1 MIPKGDNEISLSKN
15 RSSSSLLLRNL
26 RMLDQQ
32 RSSVLPE
39 FVVEPIPLSYIDI
52 KQTTLSSPLMNINHS
67 SLKKS
72 LTESVVVD
80 QTFSPCSIKLLN
92 EIETQMVVPFEFRR
106 LRIEK
111 PDRRTKYLDDDPRET
126 VSDLSTAVYERRS
139 DPEGVRFCRT
149 CRDGKFGEKKRFFHK
164 FCFSGF
170 WTQLTVCDT
179 VRCDAELLRANP
191 RLVTEWGEIKAL
203 DGGVLYAPATVFAI
217 YAFAFGPHCKR
228 CESNGQWSRYALP
241 ELCSGIKF
249 FGHPTTIPTINKSQ
263 SSTKY
268 TKLKPTTTLSSTK
281 SIIKKQ

>member
-1 MIPKGDNEISLSKN
+1 MIQKSDNEISSPNN

-26 RMLDQQ
+26 RMLDNQ
-32 RSSVLPE
+32 RSSE
-39 FVVEPIPLSYIDI
+39 IVVEPIPLSYIDI

-67 SLKKS
+67 TLKKS
-72 LTESVVVD
+72 LTNSIAID
-80 QTFSPCSIKLLN
+80 QTFSPCLIKLLN

-111 PDRRTKYLDDDPRET
+111 SDHRTKFFDDDPRET
-126 VSDLSTAVYERRS
+126 VPDLSTAVYERRS

-149 CRDGKFGEKKRFFHK
+149 CRDGKFKYKNPISFAIFFFK
-164 FCFSGF
+164 GF

-203 DGGVLYAPATVFAI
+203 DGGVLYAPSTVYAI

-228 CESNGQWSRYALP
+228 CESNGQWSRYALA

-249 FGHPTTIPTINKSQ
+249 FGHPTTTIKSQ

-268 TKLKPTTTLSSTK
+268 GKLKPTTTTISSTK
-281 SIIKKQ
+281 LPSKKQ